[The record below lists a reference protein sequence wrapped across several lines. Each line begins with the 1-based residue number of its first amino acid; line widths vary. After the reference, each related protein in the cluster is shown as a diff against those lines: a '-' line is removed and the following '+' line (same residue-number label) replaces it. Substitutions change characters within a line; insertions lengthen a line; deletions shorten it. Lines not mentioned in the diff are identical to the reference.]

1 MNREE
6 LKEQARRMAMHLS
19 ALQQF
24 ISSVS
29 DSAESTGQEVS
40 GEDAE
45 QLRRRLEDTELHL
58 VQFKNRALAAEAE
71 VVDLKLQL
79 KESERLRLL
88 SNDQLEMLQQE
99 LNSLRELNSV
109 LEVRAEEAEHRSVA
123 AEARLE
129 SLRHEVEEARQRA
142 EEAEERAM
150 SVYRNVTEKLRQLQ
164 SKKPI

>member
-29 DSAESTGQEVS
+29 DFAESTGQEVS